1 MIDYQ
6 YRSIAEREGKR
17 MTLEMIH
24 AAGAELEELYCLKTA
39 PLAIKLIDRDEI
51 PAGCTQPSKEGKHY
65 ALCQA
70 LAFSRRTRNGLA
82 VFAED
87 HWCLWPVINFRLRA
101 LDEADKKYVGST
113 YFIRDPEVS
122 YRHFCE
128 EYPYIDEEK
137 AKEGMAIAPLESC
150 TFEPDAVMIYCEPS
164 QLRQLLMASKFY
176 TGNITGA
183 SFDTCDS
190 CGAALLPI
198 LNGERLFNVSIPDAG
213 EYERSLC
220 GEHEMIFTFAGREL
234 ENMLDSARGLKKM
247 GFGFKQLA
255 YDIRPD
261 YARPKFYNDMF
272 EKWGLETGELWIPGK
287 R

>member
-1 MIDYQ
+1 ML
-6 YRSIAEREGKR
+6 
-17 MTLEMIH
+17 TLEELH
-24 AAGAELEELYCLKTA
+24 AAGKELEQLYCLKTA
-39 PLAIKLIDRDEI
+39 PLAIKLIDRSEI
-51 PAGCTQPSKEGKHY
+51 PEGCVQPSRDGIHY

-70 LAFSRRTRNGLA
+70 LAFSRRTRNALA

-87 HWCLWPVINFRLRA
+87 HWCLWPVINFRLRT
-101 LDEADKKYVGST
+101 LTEEDRKYVGST

-128 EYPYIDEEK
+128 EYPYIAEEK
-137 AKEGMAIAPLESC
+137 KKEGMAIAPLENC
-150 TFEPDAVMIYCEPS
+150 TFVPDAVMIYCEPS
-164 QLRQLLMASKFY
+164 QLRQLLMASKWHS
-176 TGNITGA
+176 GNITSA

-190 CGAALLPI
+190 CGAALLPV
-198 LNGERLFNVSIPDAG
+198 LNGERPYNVSIPDAG

-220 GEHEMIFTFAGREL
+220 GENEMIFTCSGETL
-234 ENMLDSARGLKKM
+234 EDLVTSARQLTQR
-247 GFGFKQLA
+247 GFGFKNLA

-272 EKWGLETGELWIPGK
+272 EKWGLDTGVEWIPGK